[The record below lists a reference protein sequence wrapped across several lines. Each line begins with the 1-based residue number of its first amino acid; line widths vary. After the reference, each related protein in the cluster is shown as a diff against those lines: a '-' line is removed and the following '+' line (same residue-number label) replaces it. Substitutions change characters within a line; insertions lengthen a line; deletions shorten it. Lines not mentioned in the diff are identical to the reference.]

1 MGKIFRHLK
10 TLHSWMGL
18 IALPWVI
25 LFGLSGLY
33 LNHPQLVSQILP
45 DSAYGAEA
53 EMFASLDVPLTPETA
68 ANIARQYWPE
78 SPMNAIRQIK
88 YHGFDAVE
96 FTRGAGRII
105 VAKETG
111 HYYTKTNFQNVL
123 YSPQGEAVDRKIY
136 WNYLLGVFHRN
147 GWFSQTIG
155 TILADI
161 TAIILIAFGLS
172 GITLWYLPRHKRIK
186 KDLVERFFR
195 SEKRQRL

>member
-147 GWFSQTIG
+147 GWFQPNNWYN
-155 TILADI
+155 
-161 TAIILIAFGLS
+161 FGGHYRNNTDRFWPQWNYPLVPAKTQANKKGPRGALLS
-172 GITLWYLPRHKRIK
+172 
-186 KDLVERFFR
+186 
-195 SEKRQRL
+195 